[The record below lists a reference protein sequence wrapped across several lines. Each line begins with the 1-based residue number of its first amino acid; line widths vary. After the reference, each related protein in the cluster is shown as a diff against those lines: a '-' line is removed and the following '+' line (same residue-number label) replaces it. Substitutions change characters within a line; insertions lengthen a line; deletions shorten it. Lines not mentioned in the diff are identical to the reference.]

1 MYTVLRYLAPS
12 LLEST
17 GTNHFD
23 AWAANFAEAVTA
35 LELAPDG
42 SGYRMNTRFAR
53 FINMPELLSMFR
65 TVADIQ
71 TADMLQL
78 PRPELETGRPII
90 EAAPASDTLNSYIQ
104 TLVKRAEALKKERI
118 DPSVD
123 NMLKITGDG
132 RKAALDLRLVDLPEN
147 PDHETKLKRAI
158 QRIVIVWQET
168 AADRGT
174 QLVFCDLSTPDSA
187 RWNVYDEVR
196 DQLIQL
202 GIPAQEIAFIHD
214 ADTDAKK
221 KLLFEAV
228 NAGRVRILMGS
239 TEKMGASTNVQRRL
253 AALTHLDAPWRPRDI
268 EQREGRILRQGN
280 RYSQVRVFR
289 YVTTG
294 SFDAY
299 MWQLLEVKARFIA
312 QVMCGQVSTRRVE
325 DLENAALTFAEI
337 KAIAS
342 GNPLVM
348 EKVRVDTE
356 IRKLDAL
363 RAAHQN
369 QIYRVT
375 RQMSELPY
383 SIERSHQMIAHIH
396 SDIVLRNANETDG
409 FSMTIGNRE
418 YSGKGAREEAAKALT
433 YLVLAWKDD
442 EAREVRACYRGFQI
456 LSQGKRPSFLE
467 PDPVPSLFVRA
478 AGTYSVILNPTNPV
492 GTIQSIEYA
501 LRSLERMAEREA
513 EKLRQLETDL
523 AAFRREIEKP
533 FEHETRLRG
542 LELKQAELNAALD
555 LHKSD
560 TQAAGPSYD
569 DEPQNDTPGHLS

>member
-17 GTNHFD
+17 GTSHFD

-42 SGYRMNTRFAR
+42 SGYRMSTRFAR

-90 EAAPASDTLNSYIQ
+90 EAASASEMLKSYIQ
-104 TLVKRAEALKKERI
+104 TLVKRAEDLKKERI

-132 RKAALDLRLVDLPEN
+132 RKAALDIRLVRLPEH
-147 PDHETKLKRAI
+147 PEHDTKLKRAI
-158 QRIVIVWQET
+158 LRVFTVWQET
-168 AADRGT
+168 AAERGT
-174 QLVFCDLSTPDSA
+174 QLIFCDLSTPDRT
-187 RWNVYDEVR
+187 RWNVYEEVR
-196 DQLIQL
+196 NRLIHL
-202 GIPAQEIAFIHD
+202 GIPEQEIAFIHD

-221 KLLFEAV
+221 KLLFDAV
-228 NAGRVRILMGS
+228 NAGSIRVLMGS
-239 TEKMGASTNVQRRL
+239 TEKMGTGTNVQRRL

-280 RYSQVRVFR
+280 RYAHVRVFR

-342 GNPLVM
+342 GNPPVM

-363 RAAHQN
+363 RATHQN
-369 QIYRVT
+369 QLYRVR
-375 RQMSELPY
+375 RQMAELPY
-383 SIERSHQMIAHIH
+383 SIERSRQMVAHIH
-396 SDIVLRNANETDG
+396 ADVTLRNAQDTES

-418 YSGKGAREEAAKALT
+418 YSGRGAREEAAKALT
-433 YLVLAWKDD
+433 YLVLTWKDD
-442 EAREVRACYRGFQI
+442 KARELRARFRGFRI
-456 LSQGKRPSFLE
+456 FSQGKRLSFLE
-467 PDPVPSLFVRA
+467 PDPIPSLFVCGS
-478 AGTYSVILNPTNPV
+478 GTYTATLNAANPV

-501 LRSLERMAEREA
+501 LRSLERIAEREQ
-513 EKLRQLETDL
+513 EKLQQLESDL
-523 AAFRREIEKP
+523 AAYRREMEKP
-533 FEHETRLRG
+533 FEHETRLKE
-542 LELKQAELNAALD
+542 LLLKQAELNAALD

-560 TQAAGPSYD
+560 AQADGI
-569 DEPQNDTPGHLS
+569 TPEEESREQ